1 MNRFFNII
9 FSMQTMGFLL
19 LVFAASIGTAT
30 FIENDFGTEAAK
42 AVVYNTTWFNILM
55 LLLAINLVANIF
67 IYKLYKP
74 KKFTIFLFHFAF
86 LVILLG
92 SAITRFVSYEGM
104 MHIRE
109 GSSSNSMTSDQTY
122 VDISITDG
130 NDTVYDSEAAKTYHF
145 NP

>member
-55 LLLAINLVANIF
+55 LLLAINLW
-67 IYKLYKP
+67 L
-74 KKFTIFLFHFAF
+74 IFLSTSFTNQKNSQYFF
-86 LVILLG
+86 FTSLSWSSFWDLL
-92 SAITRFVSYEGM
+92 
-104 MHIRE
+104 
-109 GSSSNSMTSDQTY
+109 
-122 VDISITDG
+122 
-130 NDTVYDSEAAKTYHF
+130 
-145 NP
+145 